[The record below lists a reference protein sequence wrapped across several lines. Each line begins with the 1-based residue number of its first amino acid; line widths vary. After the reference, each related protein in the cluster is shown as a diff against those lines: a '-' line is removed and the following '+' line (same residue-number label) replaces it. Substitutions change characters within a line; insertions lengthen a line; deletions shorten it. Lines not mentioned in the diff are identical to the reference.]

1 VWPYVLRRLAWMG
14 VVLVGVSLLTF
25 ILTYGVPTNPAQM
38 VAGPQASVDTIQR
51 IHHELGLDRSLPE
64 QYGLH
69 ALALLRG
76 DLGHSWRLQ
85 RPVSELVAERI
96 PATLLLALAGVLVEL
111 LIGLPIGLVSAVY
124 QGSRLD
130 RWLMTGSFLCLA
142 APPFWLGLVLLYT
155 FGFLLPLLP
164 LGGYGTLRHLGLPA
178 LTIGLA
184 FSPWYARVLRSSL
197 LEVLDADFIRTARA
211 KGLPGPLILFRHAMP
226 NAVRPVL
233 TLMGN
238 DLAHYLGGI
247 IVVEQVFGWPGIG
260 SLALEAILNVDIPVI
275 MAVVFL
281 SGVIVAVVNLLVDLA
296 YGLLDPRV
304 SYQ

>member
-1 VWPYVLRRLAWMG
+1 M
-14 VVLVGVSLLTF
+14 
-25 ILTYGVPTNPAQM
+25 
-38 VAGPQASVDTIQR
+38 DTVQR
-51 IHHELGLDRSLPE
+51 IHRELGLDRSLPE

-85 RPVSELVAERI
+85 RPVSALVVERI
-96 PATLLLALAGVLVEL
+96 PATLLLALAGVLVEM
-111 LIGLPIGLVSAVY
+111 LIGLPIGLVSAVR

-130 RWLMTGSFLCLA
+130 RALMAGSFLCLA
-142 APPFWLGLVLLYT
+142 APPFWLGLVLLYA
-155 FGFLLPLLP
+155 FGFVVPILP
-164 LGGYGTLRHLGLPA
+164 LGGYGTLRHLWLPA

-211 KGLPGPLILFRHAMP
+211 KGLPGSLVLFRHAMP
-226 NAVRPVL
+226 NALRPVL

-281 SGVIVAVVNLLVDLA
+281 SGAIVAAVNLMVDLA

-304 SYQ
+304 SYR